1 MVSEAIADEPL
12 LGALLRM
19 PVDAMRHRMF
29 GDLHAAGFT
38 DLVPAHFAVL
48 RYPGPQGRR
57 PSDVAAEAGMTRQ
70 AMNYLLGDLEE
81 LGYLVRRD
89 DPADKR
95 SRRIELTKRGHAARS
110 SLRDSVARIEADL
123 ERELGRSTLDHLR
136 QLLTALNGS
145 SFVRDYRE
153 GTGQASVFAKTSRD

>member
-1 MVSEAIADEPL
+1 MVSEAITDRPL

-29 GDLHAAGFT
+29 EDLHAAGFT

-95 SRRIELTKRGHAARS
+95 SRRIELTKRGYAARS
-110 SLRDSVARIEADL
+110 ILRESVARIEADL
-123 ERELGRSTLDHLR
+123 ERELGHSTLDQLR
-136 QLLTALNGS
+136 QLLSALNGS
-145 SFVRDYRE
+145 AFVQDYRE
-153 GTGQASVFAKTSRD
+153 GTGQPPVIANTSG